1 MIGLVGFIYILSELT
16 SLVSRVVRFVAKLDL
31 IMLIKAINAR
41 FPSSK
46 MALLRWLKLGVVRYP
61 KQL

>member
-31 IMLIKAINAR
+31 IMLIKAI
-41 FPSSK
+41 
-46 MALLRWLKLGVVRYP
+46 
-61 KQL
+61 